1 MSRVEGT
8 SVTTQR
14 RGMSKGRSKGGG
26 KRAMQQGT
34 RRSPWR
40 PRVFPSHAARDKA
53 CEHQASWLRTRDER
67 HGERRGFVNHGAL
80 ICAERHGE
88 RRGFVNHGALICA
101 ERHRE
106 RRGFVNHGALIC
118 DRCGSWRKRPM
129 SLSYYSAV
137 SYSRT
142 GSGTPSIQVEFGS
155 VCYVVRMWLTCG
167 YL

>member
-1 MSRVEGT
+1 
-8 SVTTQR
+8 
-14 RGMSKGRSKGGG
+14 MSKGRSKGGG

-80 ICAERHGE
+80 ICAERH
-88 RRGFVNHGALICA
+88 
-101 ERHRE
+101 RE

-142 GSGTPSIQVEFGS
+142 RVWSMVWRTPSIQVEFGL
-155 VCYVVRMWLTCG
+155 YAMWFACG
-167 YL
+167 

>member
-26 KRAMQQGT
+26 KRAMQQVT

-80 ICAERHGE
+80 ICAERH
-88 RRGFVNHGALICA
+88 
-101 ERHRE
+101 RE

-118 DRCGSWRKRPM
+118 DRCGSWRM
-129 SLSYYSAV
+129 AEASNVFELLQCGILLAYWVWDSFD
-137 SYSRT
+137 T
-142 GSGTPSIQVEFGS
+142 GRVRI

>member
-1 MSRVEGT
+1 
-8 SVTTQR
+8 
-14 RGMSKGRSKGGG
+14 MSKGRSKGGG

-118 DRCGSWRKRPM
+118 DRCGSWRMAEASNVFELLQCGILLAYWVWSMVWR
-129 SLSYYSAV
+129 
-137 SYSRT
+137 
-142 GSGTPSIQVEFGS
+142 TPSIQVEFGL
-155 VCYVVRMWLTCG
+155 YAMWFACG
-167 YL
+167 